1 MKFPPFAPLK
11 SFFAAA
17 EASDSG
23 RLRAAAAALG
33 LTESAVSHQV
43 KRLEEFLG
51 QALFER
57 HGRELRLTA
66 AGTRFHRAIR
76 PALAAIQAATDDMMA
91 APRRQRVTITSPTSI
106 AAFWLMPRLAR
117 LQEQHPSVDLQLV
130 ATNRLCDLAR
140 EQIDLAIR
148 YGAGQWRGLDAHRL
162 MPELYFPVAS
172 VEFLRRNRGRDPA
185 ELLRTSRTISNAL
198 HPDEWTEW
206 CGAHGLQPPRTSNMI
221 ELSSAELVVP
231 ALLDGV
237 GIGIGRRPIIDPLLK
252 DGRLVPLFRDRAIG
266 KAAYYL
272 VRPPTSRNAA
282 ARAVADWL
290 MAEGRATVESGE
302 RDAAIGAGGDHSGR
316 YKRTK
321 KRAENMIP
329 GVRQHGRL
337 QGRVR

>member
-1 MKFPPFAPLK
+1 MMAMRFPPFAPLK

-17 EASDSG
+17 EASSSG
-23 RLRAAAAALG
+23 RLRAAAADLG
-33 LTESAVSHQV
+33 LTESAVSHQI
-43 KRLEEFLG
+43 KKLEEFLG

-66 AGTRFHRAIR
+66 AGVRFHRAVR
-76 PALAAIQAATDDMMA
+76 PALAAIREATDDMMA
-91 APRRQRVTITSPTSI
+91 APRRRRVTITAPTSI
-106 AAFWLMPRLAR
+106 AAFWLMPRLAK
-117 LQEQHPSVDLQLV
+117 LQELQPTIDLQLV

-148 YGAGQWRGLDAHRL
+148 YGAGQWRHFEVRRL

-172 VEFLRRNRGRDPA
+172 AGFLRRNRDTDPA
-185 ELLRTSRTISNAL
+185 ELLKTSRIIANAL

-272 VRPPTSRNAA
+272 LQPPTTRNAA

-290 MAEGRATVESGE
+290 MAEGRATIESGS
-302 RDAAIGAGGDHSGR
+302 RDRVGGAVEDHSGR
-316 YKRTK
+316 GGKR
-321 KRAENMIP
+321 KRAR
-329 GVRQHGRL
+329 GQKA
-337 QGRVR
+337 

>member
-23 RLRAAAAALG
+23 RLRAAAAELG

-43 KRLEEFLG
+43 KRLETYLG
-51 QALFER
+51 TALFER

-76 PALAAIQAATDDMMA
+76 PALAAIQAATDDMLA
-91 APRRQRVTITSPTSI
+91 APRRQRVTITAPTSI

-117 LQEQHPSVDLQLV
+117 LQERHPAVDLQLV

-148 YGAGQWRGLDAHRL
+148 YGAGEWRGLEAHRL
-162 MPELYFPVAS
+162 MSELYFPVAS
-172 VEFLRRNRGRDPA
+172 ADFLRRSRGKDPV
-185 ELLRTSRTISNAL
+185 ELLKTSRTISNAL

-221 ELSSAELVVP
+221 VLSSAELVVP

-252 DGRLVPLFRDRAIG
+252 EGRLVPLFRDRAIG

-272 VRPPTSRNAA
+272 VQPPTSRSAA
-282 ARAVADWL
+282 ARTVAEWL
-290 MAEGRATVESGE
+290 LAEGRATAEGGSG
-302 RDAAIGAGGDHSGR
+302 DAAGGAGGDLSGR
-316 YKRTK
+316 GKKTK
-321 KRAENMIP
+321 KTR
-329 GVRQHGRL
+329 GQKK
-337 QGRVR
+337 

>member
-1 MKFPPFAPLK
+1 MLKFPPFSPMKA
-11 SFFAAA
+11 FYAAA
-17 EASDSG
+17 ETG
-23 RLRAAAAALG
+23 RFRLAAELLG

-51 QALFER
+51 LALFER

-76 PALAAIQAATDDMMA
+76 PALAAIQAASEDVMA
-91 APRRQRVTITSPTSI
+91 TPRQQRVTITVPTSI
-106 AAFWLMPRLAR
+106 AAFWLIPRMAK
-117 LQEQHPSVDLQLV
+117 LQQRHPAVDLQLV

-148 YGAGQWRGLDAHRL
+148 YGTGEWRNLEVRQL

-172 VEFLRRNRGRDPA
+172 AAFLRKRGARSPA
-185 ELLRTSRTISNAL
+185 ELLKTSRIISNAL

-206 CGAHGLQPPRTSNMI
+206 CSAHSLQPPRTSNMI
-221 ELSSAELVVP
+221 SLSSAELVVP
-231 ALLDGV
+231 AVLDGV

-272 VRPPTSRNAA
+272 VRPRAGTSSAVRK
-282 ARAVADWL
+282 VADWL
-290 MAEGRATVESGE
+290 IEEAKASTEGEVLVT
-302 RDAAIGAGGDHSGR
+302 AGGKKAKGR
-316 YKRTK
+316 
-321 KRAENMIP
+321 RA
-329 GVRQHGRL
+329 
-337 QGRVR
+337 

>member
-17 EASDSG
+17 EAADSG
-23 RLRAAAAALG
+23 RLRAAAAELG

-43 KRLEEFLG
+43 KKLEAFLG

-76 PALAAIQAATDDMMA
+76 PALETIQAATESMMT

-148 YGAGQWRGLDAHRL
+148 YGAGQWRDVDVRRL

-172 VEFLRRNRGRDPA
+172 PAFLRRNRGKDPA
-185 ELLRTSRTISNAL
+185 ELLKTGRIISNAL

-252 DGRLVPLFRDRAIG
+252 DGRLLPLFRDRAIG

-272 VRPPTSRNAA
+272 VRPPASRSAA
-282 ARAVADWL
+282 AKAVAEWL
-290 MAEGRATVESGE
+290 MTEGRATVEGHDTASS
-302 RDAAIGAGGDHSGR
+302 AGGEHADRG
-316 YKRTK
+316 KRTRK
-321 KRAENMIP
+321 TRGQKT
-329 GVRQHGRL
+329 
-337 QGRVR
+337 

>member
-23 RLRAAAAALG
+23 RLRAAAAELG

-43 KRLEEFLG
+43 KRLEEYLG
-51 QALFER
+51 TALFER
-57 HGRELRLTA
+57 HGRELRLTP
-66 AGTRFHRAIR
+66 AGARFHRAIR
-76 PALAAIQAATDDMMA
+76 PGLAAIQAATDDMMA
-91 APRRQRVTITSPTSI
+91 PRRQRVTITAPTSI

-117 LQEQHPSVDLQLV
+117 LQEHHASVDLQLV
-130 ATNRLCDLAR
+130 ATNRLCDLGR

-148 YGAGQWRGLDAHRL
+148 YGAGQWRGLEARRL

-172 VEFLRRNRGRDPA
+172 AEFLHRNRGKDPA

-237 GIGIGRRPIIDPLLK
+237 GIGIGRRPIIDPLLQE
-252 DGRLVPLFRDRAIG
+252 GRLVPLFRDRAIG

-272 VRPPTSRNAA
+272 VQSPTSRSAA
-282 ARAVADWL
+282 ARTVAEWL
-290 MAEGRATVESGE
+290 MAEGRAMVEAGSG
-302 RDAAIGAGGDHSGR
+302 DAVAEADRSGR
-316 YKRTK
+316 SK
-321 KRAENMIP
+321 KAKKTR
-329 GVRQHGRL
+329 GQKK
-337 QGRVR
+337 

>member
-17 EASDSG
+17 EAPDSG
-23 RLRAAAAALG
+23 RLRAAAAELS

-43 KRLEEFLG
+43 KRLEEYLG
-51 QALFER
+51 TALFER

-91 APRRQRVTITSPTSI
+91 APRRQRVTITAPTSI

-117 LQEQHPSVDLQLV
+117 LQEHHPSVDLQLV

-148 YGAGQWRGLDAHRL
+148 YGAGQWRGLEAHRL

-172 VEFLRRNRGRDPA
+172 AEFLRRQRGRDPA

-221 ELSSAELVVP
+221 VLSSAELVVP

-272 VRPPTSRNAA
+272 VQSPTSRGAA
-282 ARAVADWL
+282 ARTVAGWL
-290 MAEGRATVESGE
+290 LAEGRATGGSNVTDLANREKKTE
-302 RDAAIGAGGDHSGR
+302 RSKGL
-316 YKRTK
+316 KR
-321 KRAENMIP
+321 
-329 GVRQHGRL
+329 
-337 QGRVR
+337 

>member
-1 MKFPPFAPLK
+1 MRFPPFAPLK

-23 RLRAAAAALG
+23 RLRAAANQLG

-57 HGRELRLTA
+57 HGRELRLTP

-76 PALAAIQAATDDMMA
+76 PALAAIQAATNDMMA

-117 LQEQHPSVDLQLV
+117 LQELHPSVDLQLV

-148 YGAGQWRGLDAHRL
+148 YGAGQWRDLDVRRL

-172 VEFLRRNRGRDPA
+172 AEFLRRNRGKDPG
-185 ELLRTSRTISNAL
+185 ELLTTSRTISNAL

-231 ALLDGV
+231 ALLDGI

-272 VRPPTSRNAA
+272 VQPPTSRNAA

-290 MAEGRATVESGE
+290 MAEGRATVESGV

-316 YKRTK
+316 GKTTK
-321 KRAENMIP
+321 KAR
-329 GVRQHGRL
+329 GQ
-337 QGRVR
+337 

>member
-1 MKFPPFAPLK
+1 MKFPPFAPLT

-23 RLRAAAAALG
+23 RLRAAARRLG

-66 AGTRFHRAIR
+66 AGTRYHRALR
-76 PALAAIQAATDDMMA
+76 PALDAIRAATDDMMA
-91 APRRQRVTITSPTSI
+91 APRRQRVTITAPTSI

-117 LQEQHPSVDLQLV
+117 LQELHPSVDLQLV

-148 YGAGQWRGLDAHRL
+148 YGAGQWRDVEVRRL
-162 MPELYFPVAS
+162 MPELYFPVAGAA
-172 VEFLRRNRGRDPA
+172 FLRRNRGKDPV
-185 ELLRTSRTISNAL
+185 ELLMTSRIISNAL

-252 DGRLVPLFRDRAIG
+252 DGRVLPLFHDRAIG

-272 VRPPTSRNAA
+272 LQPPASRTTA
-282 ARAVADWL
+282 ARAVAEWL
-290 MAEGRATVESGE
+290 MSEGHATAESGA
-302 RDAAIGAGGDHSGR
+302 DGTVSGR
-316 YKRTK
+316 GK
-321 KRAENMIP
+321 KTRKTRGQKA
-329 GVRQHGRL
+329 
-337 QGRVR
+337 

>member
-17 EASDSG
+17 EASGSG
-23 RLRAAAAALG
+23 RLRAAAVALG

-43 KRLEEFLG
+43 KRLEVYLG
-51 QALFER
+51 TALFER
-57 HGRELRLTA
+57 HGRELRLTS
-66 AGTRFHRAIR
+66 AGARFHRAIR

-91 APRRQRVTITSPTSI
+91 APRRQRVTITAPTSI

-117 LQEQHPSVDLQLV
+117 LQEHHPSVDLQLV

-148 YGAGQWRGLDAHRL
+148 YGAGQWRDLEAHRL

-172 VEFLRRNRGRDPA
+172 AEFMRRTLGKDPA
-185 ELLRTSRTISNAL
+185 ELLKTSRTISNAL

-252 DGRLVPLFRDRAIG
+252 EGRLVPLFRDRAIG

-272 VRPPTSRNAA
+272 VQSPTSRSAA
-282 ARAVADWL
+282 ARTVAEWL
-290 MAEGRATVESGE
+290 MAEGRATVEGGSGG
-302 RDAAIGAGGDHSGR
+302 AAGGDLSGR
-316 YKRTK
+316 GKKTK
-321 KRAENMIP
+321 KTR
-329 GVRQHGRL
+329 GQKK
-337 QGRVR
+337 

>member
-1 MKFPPFAPLK
+1 LK

-17 EASDSG
+17 EAAESG
-23 RLRAAAAALG
+23 RLRAAAERLG

-51 QALFER
+51 VALFER

-76 PALAAIQAATDDMMA
+76 PGLAAIQAATDDMMTE
-91 APRRQRVTITSPTSI
+91 PRRQRVTITAPTSI
-106 AAFWLMPRLAR
+106 AAFWLIPRMAT
-117 LQEQHPSVDLQLV
+117 LQQRHPAVDLQLV

-148 YGAGQWRGLDAHRL
+148 YGTGQWRDLDVRPL

-172 VEFLRRNRGRDPA
+172 AAFLRNHSARDPA
-185 ELLRTSRTISNAL
+185 ELLKTSRIISNAL
-198 HPDEWTEW
+198 HPDEWSEW

-221 ELSSAELVVP
+221 SLSSAELVVP
-231 ALLDGV
+231 AVLDGV
-237 GIGIGRRPIIDPLLK
+237 GIGMGRRPIIDPLLK

-272 VRPPTSRNAA
+272 VRPRAGQGAA
-282 ARAVADWL
+282 ARKVADWL
-290 MAEGRATVESGE
+290 IEEARPGIEGELRLTAGGAGSGE
-302 RDAAIGAGGDHSGR
+302 RFTAGG
-316 YKRTK
+316 KTK
-321 KRAENMIP
+321 KTRGQRA
-329 GVRQHGRL
+329 
-337 QGRVR
+337 